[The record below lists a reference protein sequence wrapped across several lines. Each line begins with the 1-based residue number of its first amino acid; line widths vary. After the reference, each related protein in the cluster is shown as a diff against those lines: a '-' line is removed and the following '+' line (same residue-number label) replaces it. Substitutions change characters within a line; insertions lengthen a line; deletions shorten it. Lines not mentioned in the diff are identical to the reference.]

1 MKKNIFLLMRM
12 LFIALFVTAIS
23 SCSDDDDE
31 TKLAT
36 VKVQI
41 TLPSGFSSGTL
52 AGHTVILSSLGKENV
67 TATTDATGLVTFSNM
82 IPGIYSV
89 STSWNITAE
98 EYREATG
105 KNGQNSIYIIAGSL
119 SEQTIST
126 DTTMKLTTGVSAK
139 SSLVISK
146 VYYAGSLDNNGKRYI
161 AGQYIEFFNNSDEEI
176 NIAGIYFG
184 MVESNSTPAY
194 LLGKTP
200 NYIYLKQIFRFP
212 NSGNTKIAPGASVVV
227 TNSAIDHTV
236 NGTLEPNL
244 SNADFE
250 AKDGRKMINNPAVPA
265 LELIYTA
272 YSTLKS
278 INFLT
283 GGSSSIVLFKT
294 DEDIATWEEVYA
306 DGRTKGV
313 MQKKMPVKYVTD
325 GVDIL
330 KNKTT
335 GVVVENKR
343 LYDYIDAG
351 YTNIEAVTG
360 KTGEVVYRKLETIKN
375 GRNIL
380 IDTNNS
386 SSDFTVSTKI
396 APKEY
401 K

>member
-1 MKKNIFLLMRM
+1 
-12 LFIALFVTAIS
+12 
-23 SCSDDDDE
+23 
-31 TKLAT
+31 
-36 VKVQI
+36 
-41 TLPSGFSSGTL
+41 
-52 AGHTVILSSLGKENV
+52 
-67 TATTDATGLVTFSNM
+67 M